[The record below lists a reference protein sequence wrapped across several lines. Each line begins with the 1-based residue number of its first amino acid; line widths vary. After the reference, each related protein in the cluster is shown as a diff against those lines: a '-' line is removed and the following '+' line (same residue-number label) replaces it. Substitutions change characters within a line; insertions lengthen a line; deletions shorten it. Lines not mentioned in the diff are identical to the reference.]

1 MRPAGLTR
9 ALSLP
14 GITEEEPAGVVG
26 GPEEVTITA
35 AGRNSAGVTSVWFR
49 ETYEGVFYPLLGEEE
64 DEEKKEAAEM
74 TSQPGVQ
81 NRAGHKISFTNFA
94 QCII

>member
-1 MRPAGLTR
+1 MTR

-26 GPEEVTITA
+26 GPEEVTTTA
-35 AGRNSAGVTSVWFR
+35 AGRKSAGVTSVWFR

-64 DEEKKEAAEM
+64 GEEEEKGAAEM

-81 NRAGHKISFTNFA
+81 NRVGHKIPSTNFA